1 MVASPRPGAPSRATG
16 KNMTAQLPEGSLWVV
31 IVTETEL
38 SVTVRAVG
46 AEEDDSETRRATY
59 HIPARTPREPQNVV
73 ANRIHR
79 AMLGFP
85 QDPEHEGGRQ

>member
-1 MVASPRPGAPSRATG
+1 MS
-16 KNMTAQLPEGSLWVV
+16 AQLPEGPPWVV

-46 AEEDDSETRRATY
+46 AEEDDSETRKVIY
-59 HIPARTPREPQNVV
+59 YIPARTPREAQNVV

-85 QDPEHEGGRQ
+85 QDREKEGGGQ